1 MTTKF
6 KLICIFLLCLFSFG
20 CRGWRSEKPPIHLN
34 PNLDFQASIKSQ
46 ENPMYSPENTIPWG
60 NSNSFSNIE
69 TRKKYIKEDS
79 RLYFGKNTNGS
90 WVRTIPVN
98 VNYELLNRG
107 KERYDIFCSSC
118 HGLDGSGNGPIV
130 DGRWIKPV
138 SYWHERVVNYRDGQL
153 FDIIS
158 NGIRSMPAYSQQ
170 ISENDRWAIVSYI
183 RALQKSN
190 NVKFSELPIDL
201 KNQLKARS
209 K

>member
-1 MTTKF
+1 MTIKF
-6 KLICIFLLCLFSFG
+6 KCICLLLLCMLSFG
-20 CRGWRSEKPPIHLN
+20 CRGWRSEKPPVHLN

-60 NSNSFSNIE
+60 NSNSFSDNQ
-69 TRKKYIKEDS
+69 TRKKYIKEDP
-79 RLYFGKNTNGS
+79 RFYFGQNYNNS
-90 WVRTIPVN
+90 WVSKIPVN

-107 KERYDIFCSSC
+107 KERYEIFCSSC
-118 HGLDGSGNGPIV
+118 HGLDGSGNGPVV

-138 SYWHERVVNYRDGQL
+138 PYWHERVVGYRDGKL

-158 NGIRSMPAYSQQ
+158 NGIRSMPGYSQQ
-170 ISENDRWAIVSYI
+170 IPENDRWAIVSYL

-190 NVKFSELPIDL
+190 NTKFSELPVDL
-201 KNQLKARS
+201 KDQLKSRS